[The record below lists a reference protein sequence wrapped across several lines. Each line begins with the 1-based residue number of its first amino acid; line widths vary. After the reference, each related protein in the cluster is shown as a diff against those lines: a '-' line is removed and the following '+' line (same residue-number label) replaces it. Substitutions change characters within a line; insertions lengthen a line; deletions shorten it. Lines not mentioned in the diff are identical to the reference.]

1 MKIMIDLNVFLDFFQ
16 DRQPYYHA
24 SARVLDMALVGQL
37 TGVIP
42 AHAVTTLHYLIA
54 KHAGTRQADETV
66 DWLLDRFEVASC
78 DKAVFLRARLLA
90 FRDFEDAVL
99 AALAEREKCAAVVT
113 RNTADFASSPV
124 SAVTPSEFLS
134 RSVAD

>member
-16 DRQPYYHA
+16 NRQPYYNS
-24 SARVLDMALVGQL
+24 SAQVLNRVLFGRL

-54 KHAGTRQADETV
+54 KYTGARQADEIV
-66 DWLLDRFEVASC
+66 GWLLDRFEIASC
-78 DKAVFLRARLLA
+78 DKAILLRARLLA
-90 FRDFEDAVL
+90 FGDFEDAVL
-99 AALAEREKCAAVVT
+99 AALAEREKCSAIVT
-113 RNTADFASSPV
+113 RNTKDFASSPV

-134 RSVAD
+134 QSVEG